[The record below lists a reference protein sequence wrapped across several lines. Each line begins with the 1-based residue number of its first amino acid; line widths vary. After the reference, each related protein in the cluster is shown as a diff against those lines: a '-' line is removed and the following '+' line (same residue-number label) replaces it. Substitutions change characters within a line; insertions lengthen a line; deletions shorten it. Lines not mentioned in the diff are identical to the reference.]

1 MRGSR
6 NEVAADIDI
15 PEATIRFV
23 EWGGMT
29 IETGEVRSRLEFDHL
44 FKGLPDDKCQCPH
57 WGHILKGQLRYRSAM
72 GEEVFNEGDFY
83 YVAAGHTP
91 VLEAGTE
98 YVEFSPTEELHKTI
112 EVIEKNLAAGASFTM

>member
-1 MRGSR
+1 
-6 NEVAADIDI
+6 
-15 PEATIRFV
+15 
-23 EWGGMT
+23 
-29 IETGEVRSRLEFDHL
+29 
-44 FKGLPDDKCQCPH
+44 
-57 WGHILKGQLRYRSAM
+57 M